1 MTTILTFHCQRRRAG
16 DCRRADCDRRH
27 ASRRARVGPTG
38 PAEVT
43 LILDTAAVMTTVVPT
58 VAESIGS
65 SDLRIGWSVTRTA
78 AAEERGYIVR
88 SEVSTL
94 GFTLPDQRVVVAD
107 LGYGIDGLLGINFL
121 RHFNVEIRFAERR
134 ILVEEITT

>member
-1 MTTILTFHCQRRRAG
+1 MRVETQFQLVG
-16 DCRRADCDRRH
+16 DLIGVDAVI
-27 ASRRARVGPTG
+27 VGRTG
-38 PAEVT
+38 RAEVT
-43 LILDTAAVMTTVVPT
+43 LILDTAAVMTTVVPS
-58 VAESIGS
+58 VAESIGYS

-94 GFTLPDQRVVVAD
+94 GFTLPDHRVVVAD

-134 ILVEEITT
+134 ILVEEITP